1 MYKRLQDY
9 ITSLQQYNGKL
20 HTELST
26 VEDELK
32 RVEKERASA
41 AENLTMLRGQLTL
54 SQVIFFS
61 ISPFFFGKLFHFS
74 TGNQQNLQRHEIL
87 ILSSNGCN
95 DFLKFLMLGRIL
107 LCDILSCW
115 SSAIFSTE
123 KICSCF
129 QISTVSPTLPQYH
142 LMWMK
147 LTMYSITLLMV
158 YLTRGTD
165 RSILLHFISSF

>member
-61 ISPFFFGKLFHFS
+61 I
-74 TGNQQNLQRHEIL
+74 
-87 ILSSNGCN
+87 
-95 DFLKFLMLGRIL
+95 
-107 LCDILSCW
+107 
-115 SSAIFSTE
+115 
-123 KICSCF
+123 
-129 QISTVSPTLPQYH
+129 
-142 LMWMK
+142 
-147 LTMYSITLLMV
+147 
-158 YLTRGTD
+158 
-165 RSILLHFISSF
+165 